1 MDRRS
6 GSSSR
11 SRAVTRMRDVYLW
24 VAVAE
29 TVVVIPL
36 LIRLARGPSIS
47 DRIVA
52 LNTMATQATIALLF
66 FSAFADRT
74 IYLDV
79 ALWLASFSYLG
90 TVVWSRYLER
100 GLL

>member
-1 MDRRS
+1 MT
-6 GSSSR
+6 G
-11 SRAVTRMRDVYLW
+11 VYE
-24 VAVAE
+24 AVAIGE
-29 TVVVIPL
+29 GVIAALL
-36 LIRLARGPSIS
+36 LIRLASGPTVS

-52 LNTMATQATIALLF
+52 LNTISTQAALAVLF
-66 FSAFADRT
+66 FAAFARRT

-90 TVVWSRYLER
+90 AIVWSRYLER

>member
-1 MDRRS
+1 M
-6 GSSSR
+6 
-11 SRAVTRMRDVYLW
+11 TDVYLAVAIAE
-24 VAVAE
+24 VAVAALMI
-29 TVVVIPL
+29 V
-36 LIRLARGPSIS
+36 RLAAGPSIS

-52 LNTMATQATIALLF
+52 LNTISTQAALAVVF
-66 FSAFADRT
+66 FAAFAGRA

-90 TVVWSRYLER
+90 AIVWSRYLER